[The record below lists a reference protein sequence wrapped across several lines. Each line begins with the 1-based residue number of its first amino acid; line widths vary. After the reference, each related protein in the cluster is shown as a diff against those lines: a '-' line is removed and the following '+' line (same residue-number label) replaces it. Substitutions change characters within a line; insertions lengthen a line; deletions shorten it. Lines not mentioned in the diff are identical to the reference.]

1 MASKSQLDHDKNGK
15 AGGSKPKAFSQ
26 ACGMN
31 EVGIDAFLYDAEQL
45 DKGTSR
51 FPWPKGLKGKIKDA
65 IDGMT
70 FMPAVKGRV
79 NDLVVKEAGPGLLNR
94 GPFDSKEVA

>member
-1 MASKSQLDHDKNGK
+1 MAKKF
-15 AGGSKPKAFSQ
+15 GST
-26 ACGMN
+26 CGLN
-31 EVGIDAFLYDAEQL
+31 EKGVDAFLNDAEQL

-51 FPWPKGLKGKIKDA
+51 YPWPKALKGKIKTA

-70 FMPAVKGRV
+70 FMPAVKGKV

-94 GPFDSKEVA
+94 GPFELKDVA

>member
-1 MASKSQLDHDKNGK
+1 MSTKF
-15 AGGSKPKAFSQ
+15 GST
-26 ACGMN
+26 CGLN
-31 EVGIDAFLYDAEQL
+31 EAGIDAFLNDAEQL

-51 FPWPKGLKGKIKDA
+51 YPWPKPLKGKIKRA

-70 FMPAVKGRV
+70 FMPAVKGKV
-79 NDLVVKEAGPGLLNR
+79 NDLVVKEAGSGLLNR

>member
-1 MASKSQLDHDKNGK
+1 MAKKF
-15 AGGSKPKAFSQ
+15 GST
-26 ACGMN
+26 CGLN
-31 EVGIDAFLYDAEQL
+31 EKGVDAFLNDAEQL

-51 FPWPKGLKGKIKDA
+51 FPWPKTLKGKIKAA
-65 IDGMT
+65 IDGMA
-70 FMPAVKGRV
+70 FMPAVKGKV

>member
-1 MASKSQLDHDKNGK
+1 MANKPQLDHDKNGK
-15 AGGSKPKAFSQ
+15 AGGAKPKAFSQ
-26 ACGMN
+26 VCGMN
-31 EVGIDAFLYDAEQL
+31 EVGVDAFLNDAEQL

-51 FPWPKGLKGKIKDA
+51 FPWPKALKGKIKAA

-70 FMPAVKGRV
+70 FMPAVKAKV
-79 NDLVVKEAGPGLLNR
+79 NDLVVKEAGTGLLNR

>member
-1 MASKSQLDHDKNGK
+1 MAKKF
-15 AGGSKPKAFSQ
+15 GST
-26 ACGMN
+26 CGLN
-31 EVGIDAFLYDAEQL
+31 ETGVDAFLNDAEQL

-51 FPWPKGLKGKIKDA
+51 FPWPKGLKGKIKAA

-70 FMPAVKGRV
+70 FMPAVKGKV
-79 NDLVVKEAGPGLLNR
+79 NDLVVKKAGPGLLNR